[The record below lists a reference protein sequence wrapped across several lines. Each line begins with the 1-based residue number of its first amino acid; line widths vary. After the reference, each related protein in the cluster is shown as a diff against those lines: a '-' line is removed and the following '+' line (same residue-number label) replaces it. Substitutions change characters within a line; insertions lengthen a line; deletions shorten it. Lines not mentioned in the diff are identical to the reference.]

1 MQSFEVAP
9 LHLGRCLAFILPG
22 TGRACSRS
30 AQLRS
35 PFLDGAAP
43 TDRRIPDRP
52 GLCARTGR
60 KSWPRPI
67 DRGDTEVLLRRAGQ
81 PFLFEAGTHDR
92 CRRVPRS
99 MAMLKPLASGPG
111 LCRVPDTSGVDDT
124 LFLLF
129 FDAGQAGRDRGWVRH
144 SLPRNPHARAVAT
157 PPTHAPTPHLPAVL
171 HRPSSAYCIPHNHL
185 TPICPRVRRSSIS
198 PFCLGQGRVRRAEAA
213 RRRWHGPCGPGARLC
228 ALGGSVGGALGVRRR
243 ASRAASPAQKKDDHG
258 GRIFVLPPVEK
269 S

>member
-1 MQSFEVAP
+1 MGVSRYRRSLGGFEVAP

-60 KSWPRPI
+60 KSWPRPV
-67 DRGDTEVLLRRAGQ
+67 DRGDTEVLPRRAGQ

-157 PPTHAPTPHLPAVL
+157 PPTPRADPAP
-171 HRPSSAYCIPHNHL
+171 S
-185 TPICPRVRRSSIS
+185 RR
-198 PFCLGQGRVRRAEAA
+198 LA
-213 RRRWHGPCGPGARLC
+213 
-228 ALGGSVGGALGVRRR
+228 
-243 ASRAASPAQKKDDHG
+243 
-258 GRIFVLPPVEK
+258 PP
-269 S
+269 